1 MEIHT
6 VGQRGEVAPVV
17 LGQRYQLEPLPR
29 VCLPEVLESA
39 AIARSIM
46 RARADRRSFFEH
58 SMFSE
63 PAWDILLELFV
74 EYAAQ
79 RRIQTSAI
87 GASASIP
94 LTTTLRWLNILS
106 ANGLIERTNDRCD
119 GRRVF
124 VGMSEQGAS
133 AMVQYIRSLEESRL
147 ILSGA

>member
-6 VGQRGEVAPVV
+6 VGQRGAVAPVV
-17 LGQRYQLEPLPR
+17 LDQRYQLEPAPR
-29 VCLPEVLESA
+29 ARLSEVLETA

-46 RARADRRSFFEH
+46 RARARRRSFFEQ

-106 ANGLIERTNDRCD
+106 ANGLIERTNDRLDC
-119 GRRVF
+119 RRVL
-124 VGMSEQGAS
+124 VSMSEQGAS
-133 AMVQYIRSLEESRL
+133 AMAQYIRSLQESRL
-147 ILSGA
+147 I

>member
-6 VGQRGEVAPVV
+6 VGQRGEVAPAV
-17 LGQRYQLEPLPR
+17 LDQRYQLEPVPR
-29 VCLPEVLESA
+29 ARLSEVLESA

-46 RARADRRSFFEH
+46 RARARRRSFFEEW
-58 SMFSE
+58 MFSE

-79 RRIQTSAI
+79 RRVQTSSI

-94 LTTTLRWLNILS
+94 LTTTLRWLNTFS

-119 GRRVF
+119 ARRVL
-124 VGMSEQGAS
+124 VSMSEQGAW
-133 AMVQYIRSLEESRL
+133 AMVQYIRSLQESRL
-147 ILSGA
+147 I